1 MCLIW
6 LAVEV
11 VGAVT
16 FTKILYTGILSYCF
30 RYSFAKASGQG
41 LLFTLQVLN
50 LLIMKLAS

>member
-1 MCLIW
+1 MCLSW

-11 VGAVT
+11 VGAGT
-16 FTKILYTGILSYCF
+16 FTKVLYKDILSYCS

-41 LLFTLQVLN
+41 LVFTLQVLN